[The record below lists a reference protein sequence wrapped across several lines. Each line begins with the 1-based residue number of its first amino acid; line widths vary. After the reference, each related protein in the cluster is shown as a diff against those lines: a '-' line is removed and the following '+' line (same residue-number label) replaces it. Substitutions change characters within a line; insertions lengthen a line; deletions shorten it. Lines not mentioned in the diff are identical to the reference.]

1 MKKLLILILIAL
13 LVVLAGYIGFKGV
26 SIGNFQ
32 ILGITGIREK
42 NELLD
47 EKVQEASKL
56 VEKDYKQALSTLN
69 DSSKKLEQEKQEYTD
84 MTTVSTEG
92 DIQAANQIEKYTLE
106 TLWVLLGNH
115 ADAEGVNV
123 KIDIVKGNTTDV
135 YNLNITATGTYVGIT
150 EFISDI
156 ENDSKL
162 GFKIEEFKMIPSGS
176 ELQATFTCNSITILD
191 ISQTTQQTQNTN
203 TTNTSNI
210 TNTSNTANT
219 SNTTNSTNNTNSTSN
234 ATAK

>member
-1 MKKLLILILIAL
+1 MKKILILILIAL
-13 LVVLAGYIGFKGV
+13 LVALAGYIGFKGV

-84 MTTVSTEG
+84 MTTVSSEG

-115 ADAEGVNV
+115 ADAEGVDV
-123 KIDIVKGNTTDV
+123 KIDIVKGNTSDV

-162 GFKIEEFKMIPSGS
+162 GFKIEAFKMVPNGS
-176 ELQATFTCNSITILD
+176 KLQATFTCNSITILD
-191 ISQTTQQTQNTN
+191 ISQTTQQTQTKNTN
-203 TTNTSNI
+203 SA
-210 TNTSNTANT
+210 NTSNTA
-219 SNTTNSTNNTNSTSN
+219 NSTNNTNSTNN

>member
-1 MKKLLILILIAL
+1 MKKILILILIAL
-13 LVVLAGYIGFKGV
+13 LVALAGYIGFKGV

-84 MTTVSTEG
+84 MTTVSSEG

-115 ADAEGVNV
+115 ADAEGVDV
-123 KIDIVKGNTTDV
+123 KIDIVKGNTSDV

-162 GFKIEEFKMIPSGS
+162 GFKIEAFKMVPNGS
-176 ELQATFTCNSITILD
+176 KLQATFTCNSITILD
-191 ISQTTQQTQNTN
+191 ISQTTQQTQTKNTN
-203 TTNTSNI
+203 SE
-210 TNTSNTANT
+210 NTSNTAN
-219 SNTTNSTNNTNSTSN
+219 STNNTNYTSN

>member
-1 MKKLLILILIAL
+1 MKKILILILIAL
-13 LVVLAGYIGFKGV
+13 LVALAGYIGFKGV

-84 MTTVSTEG
+84 MTTVSSEG

-115 ADAEGVNV
+115 ADAEGVDV
-123 KIDIVKGNTTDV
+123 KIDIVKGNTSDV

-162 GFKIEEFKMIPSGS
+162 GFKIETFKMVPNGS
-176 ELQATFTCNSITILD
+176 KLQATFTCNSITILD
-191 ISQTTQQTQNTN
+191 ISQTTQQTQTKNTN
-203 TTNTSNI
+203 SA
-210 TNTSNTANT
+210 NTSNTAN
-219 SNTTNSTNNTNSTSN
+219 STNNTNYTSN

>member
-1 MKKLLILILIAL
+1 MKKILILILIAL
-13 LVVLAGYIGFKGV
+13 LVALAGYIGFKGV

-84 MTTVSTEG
+84 MTTVSSEG

-115 ADAEGVNV
+115 ADAEGVDV
-123 KIDIVKGNTTDV
+123 KIDIVKGNTSDV

-162 GFKIEEFKMIPSGS
+162 GFKIEAFKMVPNGS
-176 ELQATFTCNSITILD
+176 KLQATFTCNNITILD
-191 ISQTTQQTQNTN
+191 ISQTTQQTQTKNTN
-203 TTNTSNI
+203 SE
-210 TNTSNTANT
+210 NTSNTAN
-219 SNTTNSTNNTNSTSN
+219 STNNTNYTSN

>member
-1 MKKLLILILIAL
+1 MKKILILILIAL
-13 LVVLAGYIGFKGV
+13 LVALAGYIGFKGV

-56 VEKDYKQALSTLN
+56 IEKDYKQALSTLN

-84 MTTVSTEG
+84 MTTVSSEG

-115 ADAEGVNV
+115 ADAEGVDV
-123 KIDIVKGNTTDV
+123 KIDIVKGNTSDV

-162 GFKIEEFKMIPSGS
+162 GFKIEAFKMVPNGS
-176 ELQATFTCNSITILD
+176 KLQATFTCNSITILD
-191 ISQTTQQTQNTN
+191 ISQTTQQTQTKNTN
-203 TTNTSNI
+203 SE
-210 TNTSNTANT
+210 NTSNTAN
-219 SNTTNSTNNTNSTSN
+219 STNNTNYTSN

>member
-1 MKKLLILILIAL
+1 MKKILILILIAL
-13 LVVLAGYIGFKGV
+13 LVALAGYIGFKGV

-56 VEKDYKQALSTLN
+56 FEKDYKQALSTLN

-84 MTTVSTEG
+84 MTTVSSEG

-115 ADAEGVNV
+115 ADAEGVDV
-123 KIDIVKGNTTDV
+123 KIDIVKGNTSDV

-162 GFKIEEFKMIPSGS
+162 GFKIEAFKMVPNGS
-176 ELQATFTCNSITILD
+176 KLQATFTCNSITILD
-191 ISQTTQQTQNTN
+191 ISQTTQQTQTKNTN
-203 TTNTSNI
+203 SE
-210 TNTSNTANT
+210 NTSNTAN
-219 SNTTNSTNNTNSTSN
+219 STNNTNYTSN

>member
-13 LVVLAGYIGFKGV
+13 LVALAGYIGIKGV
-26 SIGNFQ
+26 SIGSFQ

-42 NELLD
+42 NEQLD
-47 EKVQEASKL
+47 QKVQEASKL
-56 VEKDYKQALSTLN
+56 VEKDYKQALTTLN
-69 DSSKKLEQEKQEYTD
+69 DSAKKLEQEKQDYQD
-84 MTTVSTEG
+84 MTTISSEG

-115 ADAEGVNV
+115 ADTEGVNV
-123 KIDIVKGNTTDV
+123 KIDIVKGNTSDV

-162 GFKIEEFKMIPSGS
+162 GFKIEEFKMSPSGS
-176 ELQATFTCNSITILD
+176 ELQATFTCNGISILD
-191 ISQTTQQTQNTN
+191 ISETTQQTQNTN
-203 TTNTSNI
+203 TTNTV
-210 TNTSNTANT
+210 NTANST
-219 SNTTNSTNNTNSTSN
+219 NNTNTTSKSNTTNSTAN

>member
-1 MKKLLILILIAL
+1 MKKILILILIAL
-13 LVVLAGYIGFKGV
+13 LVALAGYIGFKGV

-84 MTTVSTEG
+84 MTTVSSEG

-115 ADAEGVNV
+115 ADAEGVDV
-123 KIDIVKGNTTDV
+123 KIDIVKGNTSDV

-150 EFISDI
+150 
-156 ENDSKL
+156 
-162 GFKIEEFKMIPSGS
+162 
-176 ELQATFTCNSITILD
+176 
-191 ISQTTQQTQNTN
+191 
-203 TTNTSNI
+203 
-210 TNTSNTANT
+210 
-219 SNTTNSTNNTNSTSN
+219 
-234 ATAK
+234 

>member
-1 MKKLLILILIAL
+1 MKKIVILSLIAL
-13 LVVLAGYIGFKGV
+13 LGALAGYIGFKGV

-84 MTTVSTEG
+84 MTTVSSEG

-115 ADAEGVNV
+115 ADAEGVDV
-123 KIDIVKGNTTDV
+123 KIDIVKGNTSDV

-162 GFKIEEFKMIPSGS
+162 GFKIEAFKMVPNGS
-176 ELQATFTCNSITILD
+176 KLQATFTCNSITILD
-191 ISQTTQQTQNTN
+191 ISQTTQQTQTKNTN
-203 TTNTSNI
+203 SE
-210 TNTSNTANT
+210 NTSNTAN
-219 SNTTNSTNNTNSTSN
+219 STNNTNYTSN